1 MVGVP
6 KTNAISIRDL
16 TSSDGGLDM
25 VRLSLGDVTPLQPLH
40 LDGGQRAEMQL
51 QDGQVVMLA
60 NEGVDQ
66 RLFELLQRVMRQGEA
81 LLQTRSDATIDKL
94 VEAAL
99 DLVPPKPAELRLQD
113 AVARFRSKFL
123 QSEPCYVSADLHRLS
138 GSTGRNLSQVAA
150 RMKTKGQVFAVRQG
164 DKDLFP
170 AFQFDAQGK
179 PWPIMAKVLAAF
191 PDRMTPWDIAGWF
204 VRRNMDLGGA
214 APRDLLAEGDAR
226 VIAAAAQAGEGPVG

>member
-1 MVGVP
+1 MVGLP

-16 TSSDGGLDM
+16 TPDDGGLDM
-25 VRLSLGDVTPLQPLH
+25 VRLSLGDGAPLQPLH
-40 LDGGQRAEMQL
+40 LDGGQRAEMDL

-66 RLFELLQRVMRQGEA
+66 RLFDLVQRVMRQGEA
-81 LLQTRSDATIDKL
+81 LLQTRSEATIDKL

-99 DLVPPKPAELRLQD
+99 DLVPSKPAELRLQD

-150 RMKTKGQVFAVRQG
+150 RMKAKGQVFAVRQG
-164 DKDLFP
+164 EKDLFP
-170 AFQFDAQGK
+170 AFQFNAQGK
-179 PWPIMAKVLAAF
+179 PLPIVAKILEAL

-204 VRRNMDLGGA
+204 VRRNMDLGGV
-214 APRDLLAEGDAR
+214 APRELLADEDPR
-226 VIAAAAQAGEGPVG
+226 LVDAAAQAGEGPVG